1 MRTTAPQ
8 RMHLVHELSGLTIKR
23 SKTGYIL
30 GHGASVML
38 VEADNGNVSETTRY
52 NQHVW
57 KGMVFMG
64 QETSYVGPLLFEQL
78 YKAVLPFTVGQT
90 LPSGGLLTPNLA
102 TEMYDN
108 PYLQQHPPETSEQD
122 PSQGEDPIVEVRP
135 GNKKVRKRAASTA
148 ADGSRKKPRAS
159 SPAFSCTPGQI
170 KKLKANAA
178 NRVDKEIFVRGFM
191 GCDMKKLTET
201 SALVEHSPDTTID
214 PRGVIED
221 NSTGG
226 FTISSDEYSDIEKQ
240 IRLEDDRRVYEE
252 GIDEFM
258 YNSVVLEFV

>member
-1 MRTTAPQ
+1 MQ
-8 RMHLVHELSGLTIKR
+8 LVHELSGLTVKR

-38 VEADNGNVSETTRY
+38 LEADNGNVSETTRY
-52 NQHVW
+52 NQNVW

-64 QETSYVGPLLFEQL
+64 QETSYVGPMLFEQL
-78 YKAVLPFTVGQT
+78 YKAVMPYTVGQT

-108 PYLQQHPPETSEQD
+108 PYLQLHPPEISEQE
-122 PSQGEDPIVEVRP
+122 PSQGESIMVDVRP
-135 GNKKVRKRAASTA
+135 GNKKVRKRSSSTTA
-148 ADGSRKKPRAS
+148 TDTRKKPRTARS
-159 SPAFSCTPGQI
+159 TFSCTPGQI

-178 NRVDKEIFVRGFM
+178 GRADKEIFVRGFM
-191 GCDMKKLTET
+191 GCDMQKLTET
-201 SALVEHSPDTTID
+201 SALVEHPPNPNPDLPVVTD
-214 PRGVIED
+214 D
-221 NSTGG
+221 SYTGG
-226 FTISSDEYSDIEKQ
+226 FTISSDEYSNIENQ
-240 IRLEDDRRVYEE
+240 IRLEDERRIYEE

>member
-1 MRTTAPQ
+1 MQ
-8 RMHLVHELSGLTIKR
+8 YVHELAGLTIKR

-38 VEADNGNVSETTRY
+38 VEADNGNVSETKRY
-52 NQHVW
+52 NQNVW

-64 QETSYVGPLLFEQL
+64 QETSYVGPMLFEQL
-78 YKAVLPFTVGQT
+78 YKAVMPYTVGQT

-108 PYLQQHPPETSEQD
+108 PYLQLHPPETCEQE
-122 PSQGEDPIVEVRP
+122 PIQGESIMVDVKPCT
-135 GNKKVRKRAASTA
+135 KKVRKRAASTA
-148 ADGSRKKPRAS
+148 TTGPRKKPRTAT
-159 SPAFSCTPGQI
+159 PTFSCTPGQI

-178 NRVDKEIFVRGFM
+178 SRTEKEIFVRGFM
-191 GCDMKKLTET
+191 GCDMQKLTET
-201 SALVEHSPDTTID
+201 SALVEHSPVLTSDLSCVTGDSTT
-214 PRGVIED
+214 
-221 NSTGG
+221 SG
-226 FTISSDEYSDIEKQ
+226 FTISSDEYSNIEKE
-240 IRLEDDRRVYEE
+240 IRLEDERRVYEE